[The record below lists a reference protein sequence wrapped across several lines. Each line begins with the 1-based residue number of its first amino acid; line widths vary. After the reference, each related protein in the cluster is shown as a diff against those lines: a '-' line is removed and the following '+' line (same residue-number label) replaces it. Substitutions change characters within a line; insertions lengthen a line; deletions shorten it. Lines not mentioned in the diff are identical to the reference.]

1 MNNKPDKN
9 TLISYLYG
17 ELSEEEKRRVDEWF
31 AQHPEDNELLELQ
44 GAKKILSHLPD
55 KAVIVPKIKFPSG
68 ASFWQHNAFRLPL
81 GIAAGFIAMLFAA
94 KLLGAEI
101 EMNRDGFRLGFR
113 QSTPPVQELIEP
125 AVAKSEEETSR
136 LKTQQP
142 QLPPPLNV
150 AQENFSKE
158 DVRRLVSSL
167 QAGQTKWLKAYL
179 QNSETHQ
186 KRYWQSILAD
196 FAKYSALQQ
205 QNHSALEA
213 KFDEMQTENKQFKN
227 ETQQILT
234 GIISEMDGK
243 PVAQNTS
250 Y

>member
-1 MNNKPDKN
+1 
-9 TLISYLYG
+9 
-17 ELSEEEKRRVDEWF
+17 

-44 GAKKILSHLPD
+44 GAKKILSRLPD

-142 QLPPPLNV
+142 PLPPPLNV
-150 AQENFSKE
+150 AQ
-158 DVRRLVSSL
+158 
-167 QAGQTKWLKAYL
+167 
-179 QNSETHQ
+179 
-186 KRYWQSILAD
+186 
-196 FAKYSALQQ
+196 
-205 QNHSALEA
+205 
-213 KFDEMQTENKQFKN
+213 
-227 ETQQILT
+227 
-234 GIISEMDGK
+234 
-243 PVAQNTS
+243 
-250 Y
+250 